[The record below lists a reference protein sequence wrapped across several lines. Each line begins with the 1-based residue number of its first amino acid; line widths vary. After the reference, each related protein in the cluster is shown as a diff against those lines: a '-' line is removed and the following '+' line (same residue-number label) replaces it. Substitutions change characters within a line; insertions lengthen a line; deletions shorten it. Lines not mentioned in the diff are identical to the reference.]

1 MSRRDLIRMSE
12 EEVHDFLAE
21 SGTVIISSIGKD
33 GVPHPIPM
41 WYGIEDDGAI
51 VMTTYTKSQKIK
63 NLKRDPRVSLL
74 AEAGTDYS
82 ELRGVV
88 IYGAAELVH
97 SVEDV
102 TDILVVVSLR
112 QGSAV
117 TDDIRAQMRRT
128 ADKRTGIRVRP
139 EKLVSWDHRKLR
151 SAY

>member
-21 SGTVIISSIGKD
+21 SRTVIISSIGKD

-117 TDDIRAQMRRT
+117 TDDIRDQMRRT